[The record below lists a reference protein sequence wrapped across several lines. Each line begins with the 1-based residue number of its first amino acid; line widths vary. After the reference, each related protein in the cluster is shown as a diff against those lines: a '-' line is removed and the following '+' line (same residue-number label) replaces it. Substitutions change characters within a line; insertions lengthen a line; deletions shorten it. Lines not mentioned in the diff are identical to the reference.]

1 MKYNSGLKL
10 KGKTILIVEDD
21 FVCSELIKE
30 LLIDTQAEILHSLSA
45 SKAIDIVI
53 MNPKIDLVIM
63 DIQLPDMSGLQA
75 SSSIKGINSKIP
87 IIIQTAYSFE
97 SYMKKSQEIGCDC
110 YLLKPVDP
118 QKLYESIKK
127 ILQKKSR

>member
-1 MKYNSGLKL
+1 MKYSSGLKL
-10 KGKTILIVEDD
+10 KGKTILVVEDD

-30 LLIDTQAEILHSLSA
+30 LLIDTHAEILHSLTA

-63 DIQLPDMSGLQA
+63 DVQLPDMSGLQA

-97 SYMKKSQEIGCDC
+97 SYMKKSEEIGCDC
-110 YLLKPVDP
+110 FLLKPVDP
-118 QKLYESIKK
+118 QKLFEAIKK